1 MGRCSNIQD
10 DIVFIAAKQKPKSN
24 EPTVLKSS
32 SMETAILKNDA
43 QAIQNQ
49 SLTAGGCDV
58 DLPADMF
65 TDFTDTLIMT
75 VGIIKIAP
83 N

>member
-1 MGRCSNIQD
+1 M
-10 DIVFIAAKQKPKSN
+10 
-24 EPTVLKSS
+24 LKSG

-65 TDFTDTLIMT
+65 TDFTDTLVMT
-75 VGIIKIAP
+75 VGIIKITP
-83 N
+83 K